1 MCLIVCMYGVE
12 GMYGVQGVH
21 MGRKLAMRESVD
33 RRADEQPKNNTSGM
47 PNAQQK
53 GNKDTKS
60 PHESCR
66 SDFFFIFH
74 GNRSRGVVMCGQRT
88 KVKTAHFPG
97 HKVLLVR
104 EIF

>member
-21 MGRKLAMRESVD
+21 MGRKLATRESVD

-60 PHESCR
+60 PNESCR
-66 SDFFFIFH
+66 SDFC
-74 GNRSRGVVMCGQRT
+74 SSSMVTGQE
-88 KVKTAHFPG
+88 AW
-97 HKVLLVR
+97 
-104 EIF
+104 